1 MNNYVLGKF
10 GQGAIQIINSS
21 IESVGQAAGKV
32 KETVKET
39 INESV
44 NIIEDIKSILFW
56 AGMITVLILILIF
69 IWFAAPYC
77 LMGMK
82 FARIIQTTI
91 GRPKNKKKIT
101 VAALQKEEKEEIPME
116 EVEAY
121 ILTYMP
127 KICTIINKRRNK
139 RPHFIVSIN
148 GRQLHALLDS
158 GSDVTFCTKEIA
170 QTLNLN
176 IDETKCCKAEGIGA
190 VQVPFI
196 GSAVAEICVEEI
208 SIKAEI
214 QISKDGWCPAEIVLG
229 SDFLK
234 KINQTHDI
242 NINLQRK
249 MIKIGET
256 QIPLLVSTSEEQRSI
271 KMEDQ
276 QIPSN
281 SNENPPSYNQEIE
294 FPTDFYKKNQFR
306 CEDTECFRCNDP
318 MRRSCNEPEQFSKIC
333 TIHSKKTK
341 RPHINVTVNGSIL
354 RALFDS
360 GSDIT
365 YCSEQTARRLNLR
378 CIQTNT
384 PIAEGIGNV
393 RVPFIGT
400 ATTEIMIGSM
410 TVIAQILIAKDG
422 WCPAQ
427 LLVGSDLIQKI
438 NKSHDI
444 SINLQK

>member
-1 MNNYVLGKF
+1 MSKETKEINCDQRKPQQSNANTMTEFLDNERLNYNNFLNMASPPIFTNKATYQSEVGRLEKALNNFKGRLNSLQTEIFKEMEATNGSEAIEQLLGKF
-10 GQGAIQIINSS
+10 GTGAIHIINSS

-32 KETVKET
+32 KET
-39 INESV
+39 INKSV

-69 IWFAAPYC
+69 IWFTAPYC

-101 VAALQKEEKEEIPME
+101 VAALQKEEKEDIPME

-127 KICTIINKRRNK
+127 KICTIINKTRNK

-176 IDETKCCKAEGIGA
+176 IDETKCGKAEGIGA

-256 QIPLLVSTSEEQRSI
+256 QIPLLVSTSEEQRFI

-281 SNENPPSYNQEIE
+281 SNENPPLYNQEIE
-294 FPTDFYKKNQFR
+294 FPTDFYKKINSDAKTQNALGAMTLCAEVVMNQNNFR
-306 CEDTECFRCNDP
+306 KYAQST
-318 MRRSCNEPEQFSKIC
+318 RR
-333 TIHSKKTK
+333 K
-341 RPHINVTVNGSIL
+341 RRDHTS
-354 RALFDS
+354 
-360 GSDIT
+360 T
-365 YCSEQTARRLNLR
+365 
-378 CIQTNT
+378 
-384 PIAEGIGNV
+384 
-393 RVPFIGT
+393 
-400 ATTEIMIGSM
+400 
-410 TVIAQILIAKDG
+410 
-422 WCPAQ
+422 
-427 LLVGSDLIQKI
+427 
-438 NKSHDI
+438 
-444 SINLQK
+444 